1 MTTTITEPPILTRWT
16 VDLVEKMPHIEGERH
31 EIIDGELYVTTQP
44 HGRHQATS
52 DNIITE
58 LGIWGRQTKLGRTFG
73 APGLVYAKDEAV
85 APDIVW
91 VSKARL
97 ANILGPDGKLH
108 DSPELVVEIL
118 SPGKGNEER
127 DREKKL
133 DLYSRRGVQEYWIAD
148 WRAMTIEVYRREQDG
163 LQLIQTLQA
172 GDILTS
178 PLLPGFSCPIDRLF
192 EL

>member
-1 MTTTITEPPILTRWT
+1 MTTITKPPLLTRWT
-16 VDLVEKMPHIEGERH
+16 VDLVQKMPHIEGERY
-31 EIIDGELYVTTQP
+31 EIIGGELYVTTQP
-44 HGRHQATS
+44 HARHQITC
-52 DNIITE
+52 DNIIIE
-58 LGIWGRQTKLGRTFG
+58 LGIWNRATGLGRTIQ
-73 APGLVYAKDEAV
+73 APGLIYAKDEAV

-91 VSKARL
+91 ASKARL

-108 DSPELVVEIL
+108 DSPELAIEIL

-133 DLYSRRGVQEYWIAD
+133 VLYSRRGVEEYWIAD
-148 WRAMTIEVYRREQDG
+148 WPTTTLEVYRREHDE
-163 LQLIQTLQA
+163 LQLVQMLQA
-172 GDILTS
+172 GDVLTS

>member
-1 MTTTITEPPILTRWT
+1 MTTLTKQTILTRWT
-16 VDLVEKMPHIEGERH
+16 IDLVAKMPHIEGERY

-44 HGRHQATS
+44 HARHQATS

-58 LGIWGRQTKLGRTFG
+58 LGIWGRQTGLGRTFG

-91 VSKARL
+91 VNRARL
-97 ANILGPDGKLH
+97 ASVVGSDGKLH
-108 DSPELVVEIL
+108 DSPDLAIEIL
-118 SPGKGNEER
+118 SPGKANEER

-148 WRAMTIEVYRREQDG
+148 WRATTLEIYRRVEDR
-163 LQLIQTLQA
+163 LQLVETLRA
-172 GDILTS
+172 GDELRS
-178 PLLPGFSCPIDRLF
+178 PLLPGFVCVIDRLF
-192 EL
+192 EM